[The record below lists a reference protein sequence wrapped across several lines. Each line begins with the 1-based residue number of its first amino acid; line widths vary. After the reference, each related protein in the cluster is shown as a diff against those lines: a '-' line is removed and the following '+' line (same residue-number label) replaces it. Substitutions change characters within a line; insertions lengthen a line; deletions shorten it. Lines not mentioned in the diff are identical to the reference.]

1 MCDFTAMFCLLIF
14 IAGLAIIV
22 LLLPKDIQKD
32 IQSDIFYLFKS
43 DNGDSD
49 ENKR

>member
-1 MCDFTAMFCLLIF
+1 MVDFTAMFCLLIL
-14 IAGLAIIV
+14 IDGLAILV

-32 IQSDIFYLFKS
+32 IQSDLFYLFKS

-49 ENKR
+49 D